1 MNLTNTKI
9 VLKRRPNPEVLEDL
23 FDIITDTVREL
34 NKEEFLVE
42 VSYVSIDPAMRGW
55 ISTIGNYSKPVAFDE
70 PMRSFGVGKIIS
82 TKNIKFEVDDFVV
95 GWLGWQKYSIVK
107 PENIQMKIL
116 ENDVPLSA
124 NLGVLGLN
132 GITAHVG
139 LVDICKPKKGDTVVV
154 TSAAEV

>member
-9 VLKRRPNPEVLEDL
+9 VLKRRPNPEVSEDL
-23 FDIITDTVREL
+23 FDKITDTVREL
-34 NKEEFLVE
+34 NEEEFLVE

-55 ISTIGNYSKPVAFDE
+55 ISTVGNYSEPVAFDE
-70 PMRSFGVGKIIS
+70 PMRSFGIGKIIY
-82 TKNIKFEVDDFVV
+82 TKNIKFEVGDFVV

-107 PENIQMKIL
+107 PENIQMKIP

-132 GITAHVG
+132 GITAPVSYTH
-139 LVDICKPKKGDTVVV
+139 LTLPT
-154 TSAAEV
+154 T